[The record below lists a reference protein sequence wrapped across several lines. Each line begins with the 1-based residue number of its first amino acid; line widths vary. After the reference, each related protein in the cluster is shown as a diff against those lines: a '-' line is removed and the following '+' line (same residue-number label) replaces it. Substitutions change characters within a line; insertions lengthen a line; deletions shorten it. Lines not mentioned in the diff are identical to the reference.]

1 MATLEELFP
10 EKKEEGV
17 SLEKLFPEKKE
28 KGLALEELFEKKVT
42 KENVLEGSVI
52 DGGKLKDEPD
62 FIEKQGI
69 IMLKVT

>member
-52 DGGKLKDEPD
+52 DRDWETPSSFFSGNNSSSVA
-62 FIEKQGI
+62 I
-69 IMLKVT
+69 